1 MKRAFQF
8 GHPTKSV
15 IDRLRLYP
23 EGGELPD
30 ENAPVHLD
38 VVDNKDAQARQ
49 LGGQYAAFN
58 RWIGR
63 RLQCNVKPETA
74 AGTKTAVDGD
84 FAAHQLDELLA
95 DRQTQSGAAK
105 AARNRTISLTELL
118 EQSAADGLRHPNAGV
133 GDLKMQSA
141 NLLGRV
147 GVQCHFDRDA
157 A

>member
-84 FAAHQLDELLA
+84 FAAHQLDGTSRTVCRGWSPTSQCRCRRPHNAIGEPPRSSRGAVSLRPRRRLA
-95 DRQTQSGAAK
+95 R
-105 AARNRTISLTELL
+105 
-118 EQSAADGLRHPNAGV
+118 
-133 GDLKMQSA
+133 
-141 NLLGRV
+141 
-147 GVQCHFDRDA
+147 
-157 A
+157 